1 MRIFIL
7 GGNGRTGKL
16 VVEEALQ
23 RGHTI
28 TALVRNPTSLNPQ
41 KGLTIVKGKQIPT
54 SRNLPKQPS
63 GTPLSQSD
71 IATAFST
78 TPNEPPSAVIST
90 LNASRVSDNPWSA
103 VASPPRMMA
112 DSVANCV
119 AVMKQYSVTRIAI
132 MSAFGVGDSWPN
144 LVWLMRWVIG
154 GSNMRYQYE
163 DHNLVEREVRGMGV
177 DYVLVR
183 PCRLSEAEKLP
194 VRVWGDTGRGVGV
207 GASVGRRCVAGFL
220 VDCVEG
226 GEWVGRTPVISN

>member
-16 VVEEALQ
+16 VVEEALR
-23 RGHTI
+23 RGHTV
-28 TALVRNPTSLNPQ
+28 TVLVRNPTSLNPQ
-41 KGLTIVKGKQIPT
+41 EGLTIVKG
-54 SRNLPKQPS
+54 
-63 GTPLSQSD
+63 TPLSQPD
-71 IATAFST
+71 IAAAFST
-78 TPNEPPSAVIST
+78 TPNDPPCAVIST

-103 VASPPRMMA
+103 AASPPRMMA
-112 DSVANCV
+112 DSISNCV
-119 AVMKQYSVTRIAI
+119 AVMKQHSITRIAI

-144 LVWLMRWVIG
+144 LVWLMRWVIS
-154 GSNMRYQYE
+154 GSNMRYQFE
-163 DHNLVEREVRGMGV
+163 DHNLVEREVREMGV

-183 PCRLSEAEKLP
+183 PCRLSEADKLP
-194 VRVWGDTGRGVGV
+194 VRVWGDMGRGVGA